1 MTNTHENTHAQHCI
15 LSAQCK
21 LANSPSCNR
30 TCSHFIGMH
39 GMTGKS
45 GRAGLANVP
54 ADYRLTTVANSPARA
69 NQAEAYRLVDA
80 YVATFERQFSENSGR
95 IKSLYLWSASPG
107 TGKTT
112 TASAV
117 LNEWLIVHYKGS
129 VLRDKQPMQQPA
141 YFLDVNYW
149 QTLFLGFNRS
159 NVPQDIAEQFSRP
172 YYQAME
178 RAKLAPFAVLDD
190 IGVRGASDA
199 FRGDLHTIINYR
211 TANGLPTVYTSNL
224 PIEDMATV
232 FDARLYDRMRDMCA
246 TIEFE
251 GKSRRG
257 MRK

>member
-1 MTNTHENTHAQHCI
+1 MTNTHANNCI
-15 LSAQCK
+15 LAHQCK

-54 ADYRLTTVANSPARA
+54 ADYRLTTTANSPARKE
-69 NQAEAYRLVDA
+69 QAQAYRLVDA
-80 YVATFERQFSENSGR
+80 YVATFERQFEEGEER
-95 IKSLYLWSASPG
+95 IKSLYLFSESPG

-117 LNEWLIVHYKGS
+117 LNDWLVAHYVGS
-129 VLRDKQPMQQPA
+129 IKRGKQPMQQPA
-141 YFLDVNYW
+141 YFLEVNAW
-149 QTLFLGFNRS
+149 QTLFLGFNRG
-159 NVPQDIAEQFSRP
+159 NIPQDIAEQYSRP

-178 RAKLAPFAVLDD
+178 KAKHAPFAVLDD
-190 IGVRGASDA
+190 IGVRGATDA

-224 PIEDMATV
+224 AIEDMERI

-246 TIEFE
+246 QIEFE
-251 GKSRRG
+251 GTSKRG